1 MFPTLAPCAREINC
15 ILLLAYLELRLTK
28 EAVNSIQLLL
38 FYIKTMIST
47 INERLDTINNE
58 IKKLAAELD
67 RLRDLK
73 DKCCSHRGAHH
84 WFAGFND
91 AEGNFQVYP
100 KKRVLNSG
108 QVSKVNVGY
117 SYHLSLHLRDTV
129 LLDNIKENL
138 GLQSKGDIG
147 TRYTYAEKEDTRLAV
162 NDMQLLAYVV
172 WHASA
177 LLN

>member
-1 MFPTLAPCAREINC
+1 M
-15 ILLLAYLELRLTK
+15 
-28 EAVNSIQLLL
+28 
-38 FYIKTMIST
+38 
-47 INERLDTINNE
+47 
-58 IKKLAAELD
+58 
-67 RLRDLK
+67 
-73 DKCCSHRGAHH
+73 
-84 WFAGFND
+84 
-91 AEGNFQVYP
+91 YP